1 MGKLVLV
8 RHGQSMWNLKDIF
21 TGWVDVPL
29 SEKGIEE
36 AVRAGKELAGIG
48 FDIVYVSTLVRAME
62 TAMLV
67 LAGNSSGKTPAV
79 IHDSGKMS
87 EWGKIYSPETEKDIL
102 PVHTAWQLNERFYG
116 ELQGLNKAATAKK
129 FGDEQVLQWRRSYDI
144 PPPNG
149 EALKDT
155 AERTIPYFTGTVMPD
170 IRDGKNVL
178 ISAHGNSLRSII
190 MHLDN
195 LSKDEVLK
203 LELPTGSPVIYEWEG
218 NRLKKSK

>member
-1 MGKLVLV
+1 MGKLVLI

-29 SEKGIEE
+29 SVKGIEE
-36 AVRAGKELAGIG
+36 AVRAGKELEGIG

-67 LAGNSSGKTPAV
+67 LAGNDSGKTPV
-79 IHDSGKMS
+79 VMHDSGKMS
-87 EWGKIYSPETEKDIL
+87 EWGRIYSAEAENDIL
-102 PVHTAWQLNERFYG
+102 PVYTAWQLNERYYG

-129 FGDEQVLQWRRSYDI
+129 FGDEQVRIWRRSYDV

-149 EALKDT
+149 EALKNT
-155 AERTIPYFTGTVMPD
+155 AERTIPFFTGTVMPAV
-170 IRDGKNVL
+170 REGKNIL

-195 LSKDEVLK
+195 LSNEEVLK
-203 LELPTGSPVIYEWEG
+203 LELPTGMPVMYEWTENG
-218 NRLKKSK
+218 LIKS